1 MILLYKEVG
10 GIAVN
15 LKFVVNDYVLI
26 WNLLFQASINE
37 RIHRLK
43 QKLWINYKKE
53 YNTTYKDKNLIL
65 KDPKNFIPNNDDIY
79 NIMLETKEYEVIK
92 KSTEKYRNQVLK
104 IWDDHKKE
112 ANKIIKSITRLD
124 IKPYEILVVS
134 DQLDILDTSSPKDAK
149 VNTVVLGKKVTADT
163 GIKLLVELV
172 YKILRKEFED
182 YQVEYKEIVEA
193 VIELAILNEF
203 PTRLTGR
210 SYYLT
215 GEPTLNY
222 LKRQIYPYW
231 LMYLGADKE
240 EMMSFMMRDKIAFEV
255 EKYPYEK
262 ELKKK
267 NILDFIDFCI
277 RNQKYIV
284 KIHELEII

>member
-1 MILLYKEVG
+1 M
-10 GIAVN
+10 N

-37 RIHRLK
+37 KIHKVK

-53 YNTTYKDKNLIL
+53 YNSTYRDKDTIL
-65 KDPKNFIPNNDDIY
+65 KDPKNFIPNDDTIY
-79 NIMLETKEYEVIK
+79 NIMLETKEYEKIRK
-92 KSTEKYRNQVLK
+92 HTEKYRNQVLK
-104 IWDDHKKE
+104 IWDDNKKE
-112 ANKIIKSITRLD
+112 VNKILSSVIKTSIS
-124 IKPYEILVVS
+124 PYQILVVT
-134 DQLDILDTSSPKDAK
+134 DQLDILDTTAPKAK
-149 VNTVVLGKKVTADT
+149 KMNTIVLGKKVTTDT
-163 GIKLLVELV
+163 TTKLLVELIFQ
-172 YKILRKEFED
+172 ILKKEFID
-182 YQVEYKEIVEA
+182 YKVEYKEIVEA
-193 VIELAILNEF
+193 VLELAILNEL

-215 GEPTLNY
+215 GEATLNY

-240 EMMSFMMRDKIAFEV
+240 EMMTFMMRDKIAFDID
-255 EKYPYEK
+255 KYPYEK

-267 NILDFIDFCI
+267 NMLEFIDFCI

>member
-1 MILLYKEVG
+1 M
-10 GIAVN
+10 N

-172 YKILRKEFED
+172 YKILRKEFAD